1 MGGMEPVTMS
11 VPESTPLVGIDAEP
25 LPALQRVAELV
36 ALPVRFLAFWVAT
49 LLPFTYL
56 PMLATGV
63 ITTHRVGFAGVICL
77 NAVAFVVGHGYK
89 RPE

>member
-1 MGGMEPVTMS
+1 MEPVAMS
-11 VPESTPLVGIDAEP
+11 VPESTPLVGTDAEP
-25 LPALQRVAELV
+25 LPALQRAVELV

-56 PMLATGV
+56 PLLAAGV
-63 ITTHRVGFAGVICL
+63 ATTHRVTFAGLICL
-77 NAVAFVVGHGYK
+77 NTVAFVVGHGYN

>member
-11 VPESTPLVGIDAEP
+11 APESTPLAGLDAEP
-25 LPALQRVAELV
+25 LPALQQVAELI

-56 PMLATGV
+56 PMLATGMV
-63 ITTHRVGFAGVICL
+63 ATHPVAFAALVCL
-77 NAVAFVVGHGYK
+77 NAAAFVVGHGYK

>member
-1 MGGMEPVTMS
+1 MEPVTMS
-11 VPESTPLVGIDAEP
+11 VPESTPLAGIDAEP
-25 LPALQRVAELV
+25 LPALQRVAELL

-63 ITTHRVGFAGVICL
+63 VATHHVAFASLVGL